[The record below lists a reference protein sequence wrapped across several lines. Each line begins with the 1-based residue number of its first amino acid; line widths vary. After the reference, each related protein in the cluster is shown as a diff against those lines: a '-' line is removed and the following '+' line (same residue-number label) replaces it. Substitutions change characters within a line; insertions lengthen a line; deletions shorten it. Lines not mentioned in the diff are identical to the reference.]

1 MSEMNGGQLRHALKQ
16 VHMKENMQEEIIMNV
31 RTQMADGTYRRNS
44 FKRMAMSAAAF
55 MLVFG
60 AVSIPS
66 YAAISNLVR
75 ARMEAIPRAE
85 VEATEDMIQSQQ
97 IHADQF
103 SREYTREERKRM
115 DALRQEYENGMFP
128 ENTLT
133 LVENESQVPD
143 GDTLAYTKDTGC
155 FYLPDREL
163 TDEELLQI
171 LDFNAAR
178 DYALDQ
184 SPEVQ
189 KAREEAKAEA
199 EERAAQAG
207 GSGILKMKPGEADG
221 EVLQV
226 TAPDGMVFSVMTT
239 DEQGNLYVVAE
250 DRDIE
255 AVMRDDEVVCP
266 TEHCE
271 VWRVSPSGEVAAKLD
286 ISEYVKQEVFSP
298 RMIAVAGNGDIY
310 LSTQND
316 GTAVLAFDAEGNFLN
331 KISYD
336 YKVYTLRTAMG
347 RGRDGKVYAV
357 LWDSIANDGTSVIVE
372 LDADLSGEENHMVV
386 LDAGH
391 GGEDGGT
398 VEQAATEK
406 EINLAVVL
414 KLKELLEEQGIRV
427 VLTRDKDIFM
437 KLEERVQ
444 IANGEKADLFISIHC
459 NYYEKDSSIYGLECY
474 YCKSGEEGKHY
485 AERIMETIEESKN
498 IVSRNVKPAD
508 YYILKNTT
516 VPAVLVEIG
525 YLSNYNERNQLMSE
539 EYQEKLAGELV
550 KGIVKG
556 MEERTG

>member
-1 MSEMNGGQLRHALKQ
+1 MQKCRLLGMLLLAGALCLTGCGYSTDPTADVMEGEVPQ
-16 VHMKENMQEEIIMNV
+16 PVMQEDSADSSYRADDDTVPEESSQSSALPPLSTEA
-31 RTQMADGTYRRNS
+31 RTIDYKGS
-44 FKRMAMSAAAF
+44 
-55 MLVFG
+55 
-60 AVSIPS
+60 VSVDWLTAS
-66 YAAISNLVR
+66 SDAIYLL
-75 ARMEAIPRAE
+75 
-85 VEATEDMIQSQQ
+85 
-97 IHADQF
+97 
-103 SREYTREERKRM
+103 SRE
-115 DALRQEYENGMFP
+115 
-128 ENTLT
+128 
-133 LVENESQVPD
+133 
-143 GDTLAYTKDTGC
+143 
-155 FYLPDREL
+155 
-163 TDEELLQI
+163 
-171 LDFNAAR
+171 R
-178 DYALDQ
+178 D
-184 SPEVQ
+184 
-189 KAREEAKAEA
+189 
-199 EERAAQAG
+199 G

-239 DEQGNLYVVAE
+239 DEQGNLYVVAA

-556 MEERTG
+556 MEEKTG